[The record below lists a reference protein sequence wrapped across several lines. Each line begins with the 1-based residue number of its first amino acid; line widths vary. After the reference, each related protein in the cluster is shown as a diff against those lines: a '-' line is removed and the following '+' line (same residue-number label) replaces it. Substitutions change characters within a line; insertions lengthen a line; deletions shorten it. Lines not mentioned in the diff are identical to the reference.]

1 MGWRGLHCSKGAQV
15 SSCVYFLRR
24 FVLTIKCVGC
34 ECIVIGKG
42 LEVFENRSRNLDVQ
56 ILYDT
61 LVCLDRKIARE
72 EPDTLSSYLALLEVR
87 NVFEFW
93 TSCYLASHIN
103 SLFHCCCC
111 V

>member
-1 MGWRGLHCSKGAQV
+1 VRS
-15 SSCVYFLRR
+15 
-24 FVLTIKCVGC
+24 VGC

-56 ILYDT
+56 ILYGA
-61 LVCLDRKIARE
+61 LVYLDRKIAIE
-72 EPDTLSSYLALLEVR
+72 KPDTLSSYLALLEVR

-103 SLFHCCCC
+103 SLFHSCCN
-111 V
+111 VYFFLNFTFTSSLSFIKVNTHRRA